1 MLHSRGP
8 QTYTWYKRIMAI
20 KNVCLQDIKYLIQHK
35 ELKLKS
41 TQTKLS
47 IPIINRIYK
56 KMVAKIRMPPIKIQ
70 NDIICD
76 GHHRYIASLL
86 ANYEIEMILWSS
98 SASAITI
105 DWRTVSFDDKDW
117 DTQEEIR
124 IINQQDACNN
134 KVELDVILNLLQ

>member
-1 MLHSRGP
+1 
-8 QTYTWYKRIMAI
+8 MAI
-20 KNVCLQDIKYLIQHK
+20 KNVCLQDIKYLIQHN

-86 ANYEIEMILWSS
+86 AKYEIEMILWSS
-98 SASAITI
+98 SASTITI